1 MHVYL
6 VERKTFTRS
15 FFEYCLLGFMSVT
28 MPKPITGK
36 EGSIAMRSFQQW

>member
-15 FFEYCLLGFMSVT
+15 FFEYSLLGFMSMA
-28 MPKPITGK
+28 MPKPVPGK
-36 EGSIAMRSFQQW
+36 EGSIEP